1 MDLSSTTVGSFLR
14 PRRPLRPRP
23 LRQTQRVV
31 LLREFGSA
39 DRLSVVDQ
47 PMPSPGPG
55 EVRVRVLATSVQFT
69 DVMIRKGSYPG
80 LARQLPLVLGYDVV
94 GEVDELGPGVAA
106 VSVGDRVAALTVT
119 GSHGRYRTLRAEQVV
134 PVPKFVDPAE
144 AVALVLSWTTAYQ
157 LLHRVAQV
165 RPGQRMLVIGAG
177 GAVGQALL
185 TLGKRAGL
193 EMWGTARHGSAE
205 LVRSLGATAVDF
217 EAEDCRTLVRGGFD
231 VVMDGIGERGFTR
244 SWASVKAGGTLCAYG
259 IAAAVRDGT
268 NQATVGL
275 WLLRLFLWDHLPNGK
290 RARFYSITDLK
301 QQHPAWFRAD
311 LEDLFALLADGSIH
325 PRIQGRIDLDSV
337 EEAHGRVEAGGLTGK
352 LILCP

>member
-1 MDLSSTTVGSFLR
+1 
-14 PRRPLRPRP
+14 
-23 LRQTQRVV
+23 
-31 LLREFGSA
+31 
-39 DRLSVVDQ
+39 
-47 PMPSPGPG
+47 MPSPGPG

-69 DVMIRKGSYPG
+69 DVMIRKGNYPG

-119 GSHGRYRTLRAEQVV
+119 GSHGRYRTLCAEQVV

-193 EMWGTARHGSAE
+193 EMWGTARRRSAE

-244 SWASVKAGGTLCAYG
+244 SWARQAAPSAPTESPPPFAMARTRLPSGCGSCVSSCGTTYP
-259 IAAAVRDGT
+259 T
-268 NQATVGL
+268 EN
-275 WLLRLFLWDHLPNGK
+275 
-290 RARFYSITDLK
+290 AR
-301 QQHPAWFRAD
+301 
-311 LEDLFALLADGSIH
+311 GSIRSPTSSSSTPLGFAPTSRTSSH
-325 PRIQGRIDLDSV
+325 SSPTAASTQKF
-337 EEAHGRVEAGGLTGK
+337 RVASTSTPSRRRMVALK
-352 LILCP
+352 PAD